1 MTVIVA
7 WTAVAQEYRAT
18 LSGTV
23 TDPSGA
29 AIPGVT
35 VKATNTAN
43 HQVSETKTASAG
55 LFTIPLLEPG
65 VYTVEAVAPGFQTVR
80 QEGVVLA
87 VSGKVNIPL
96 VLPLGQSSIE
106 VTVHANQEVLDTTSS
121 DRGLVFDPTKTQ
133 ELR

>member
-1 MTVIVA
+1 MSKSLVCLTIIVA
-7 WTAVAQEYRAT
+7 SSALAQEYRAT

-29 AIPGVT
+29 AIPGAT

-43 HQVSETKTASAG
+43 HQVSETKTAGAG

-80 QEGVVLA
+80 QEGVGVL
-87 VSGKVNIPL
+87 VLEKLNIPL
-96 VLPLGQSSIE
+96 
-106 VTVHANQEVLDTTSS
+106 
-121 DRGLVFDPTKTQ
+121 
-133 ELR
+133 